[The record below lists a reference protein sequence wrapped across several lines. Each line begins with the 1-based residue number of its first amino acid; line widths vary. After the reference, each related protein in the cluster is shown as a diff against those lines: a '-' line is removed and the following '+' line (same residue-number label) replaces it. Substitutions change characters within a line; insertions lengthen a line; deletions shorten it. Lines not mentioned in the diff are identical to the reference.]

1 MAILHFTLATRD
13 PFETARF
20 FHEVF
25 GWKMLAPPGNVPLAA
40 AWLEIALGQQIHL
53 VQADLHPALPHL
65 GEGGGEGCEGEFGRH
80 IALSYPVAKF
90 AELKKRLAAHGAEL
104 VPPIRPTPFQRF
116 FFRDPNGYVFEV
128 IEEEFHAE
136 GKS

>member
-40 AWLEIALGQQIHL
+40 AWLEIAPGQQIHL
-53 VQADLHPALPHL
+53 VQADDF
-65 GEGGGEGCEGEFGRH
+65 ERSGCEREFGRH
-80 IALSYPVAKF
+80 IALSHPAAKF
-90 AELKKRLAAHGAEL
+90 AELKKRLTAHGAEL
-104 VPPIRPTPFQRF
+104 IPPIRPTPFQRF

-136 GKS
+136 GKT